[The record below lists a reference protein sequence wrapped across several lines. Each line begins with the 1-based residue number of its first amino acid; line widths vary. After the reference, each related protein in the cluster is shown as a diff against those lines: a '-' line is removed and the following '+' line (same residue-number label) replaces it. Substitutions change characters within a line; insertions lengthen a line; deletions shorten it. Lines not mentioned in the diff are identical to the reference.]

1 MSDSIIS
8 AIQTY
13 VQTYSEFSNAPVW
26 IDYLGA
32 TPTEY
37 SISPL
42 PGARIVEHY
51 INGSS
56 LREYTFAF
64 RSSERTAADLERME
78 NNGIYEAFADWLE
91 AQSEADNLPVLGAGK
106 TAESIEAT
114 GWGYLF
120 QEGNSDTGIYQIQ
133 CRLRYLQE

>member
-1 MSDSIIS
+1 MSDSIIF

-13 VQTYSEFSNAPVW
+13 MQTYGEFSDAPIWV
-26 IDYLGA
+26 DYLGT

-42 PGARIVEHY
+42 PGARIVEQY

-56 LREYTFAF
+56 LREYSFAV

-78 NNGIYEAFADWLE
+78 NNGFYEAFADWLE
-91 AQSEADNLPVLGAGK
+91 AQTEAEIFPALGTGK
-106 TAESIEAT
+106 TPELIEAT
-114 GWGYLF
+114 GWGYLY

-133 CRLRYLQE
+133 CRLQYTQE